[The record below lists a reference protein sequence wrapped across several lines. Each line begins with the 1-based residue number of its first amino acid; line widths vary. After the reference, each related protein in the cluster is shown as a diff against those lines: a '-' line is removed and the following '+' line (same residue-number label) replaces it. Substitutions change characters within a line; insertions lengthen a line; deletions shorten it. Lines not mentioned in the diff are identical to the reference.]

1 MDYKKKYLN
10 YKLKYLT
17 ARKALV
23 GGGDQAPAGI
33 HGDLE
38 TYIKVYFQVYLY
50 ELDESDNMKV
60 IDDKFKKINE
70 FFEIDISENIYGFI
84 KNHNETIKTNIEGK
98 TELEEKY
105 NFLIQKINE
114 DEKDEKEHDG
124 TNYANNFAKAIDENM
139 FCSIM

>member
-1 MDYKKKYLN
+1 
-10 YKLKYLT
+10 
-17 ARKALV
+17 
-23 GGGDQAPAGI
+23 
-33 HGDLE
+33 GDLE

>member
-33 HGDLE
+33 HPDYE

-84 KNHNETIKTNIEGK
+84 KNHNETIETHIKGK

-114 DEKDEKEHDG
+114 DVREHDG
-124 TNYANNFAKAIDENM
+124 TNNMIRLGEAAKNLP
-139 FCSIM
+139 CSIM